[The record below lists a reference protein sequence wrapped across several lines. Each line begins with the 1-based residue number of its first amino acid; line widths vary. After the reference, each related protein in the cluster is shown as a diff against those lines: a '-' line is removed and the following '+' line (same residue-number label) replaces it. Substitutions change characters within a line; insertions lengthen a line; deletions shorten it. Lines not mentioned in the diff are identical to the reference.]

1 MSISW
6 GNTARTKARLEGER
20 GAIVKDWG
28 GRLPVA
34 LIYPNTYHVGMSSL
48 GLQIIYG
55 LLNEQADFVCER
67 AFYEAAGKRGAA
79 TETIL
84 SLETQRPLGDFAV
97 LAFSVTFELDYYHV
111 VATLRAAGLLLYA
124 SERDQRHPLVIG
136 GGPCLTANP
145 EPVAPFFDA
154 IVIGEAE
161 PVLPG
166 IMDVLRARG
175 DRETTLRA
183 LAALPGVYV
192 PAFYEPVYA
201 AGGQLQAIRVAEGAP
216 EVVARVWQRDL
227 DATPGASVVVAE
239 DTELA
244 NIFLVEVARGCARAC
259 RFCLAGFCF
268 LPARER
274 SPDQVLAAARRGLAL
289 TRRVGLVGAAVS
301 DYRHLDEVVRQLR
314 DLGAQVSVSSLRV
327 DSLSEP
333 VVQALVES
341 GARTVTLGL
350 EAGSQRLRDLVHKD
364 VSEEQVMRA
373 VDAAGRAGIAQAKLY
388 YMLGLPGER
397 DEDVAAIVDLTLRV
411 AGRLAGHRA
420 GARTVVTLSLFVPKA
435 QTPFQWLPMAEP
447 ALLKERLTRIQKA
460 LRPRK
465 VEVRTEG
472 ADWAAVEGVLARGD
486 RRLAAVLAAMD
497 RNALAAWNRALRR
510 EGLSADFYLHRHRS
524 LDETLPWAV
533 ISTGVGPE
541 ALARLAEEARQAA
554 AS

>member
-111 VATLRAAGLLLYA
+111 VATLRAAGLPLYA